1 MISIDHITA
10 FYPDFMRRSQ
20 AFSVHILK
28 EYVQLLILDYLAS
41 TRYARKMVF
50 IGGTNL
56 RLVKG
61 IDRFSEDLDFDCK
74 DLGREEFAAMSG
86 DVIAFLRRN
95 GMEVEGRDKDAP
107 RLSAFRTSIHFPGLL
122 FTMGLSGHRDA
133 RFMVKLEAHNQGV
146 AYTPTSVFI
155 KGCGLFFSFP
165 VPPDSVLCSMKIAAM
180 LSRAKGRDFYDAMF
194 LLAQIQPDFDFLSA
208 RCGIRDLSGLKSA
221 VEERLLSVDLRQ
233 KQRDLEHLLFHG
245 ENSRRILQAGEFFKS
260 LRPSNQ
266 TGPGLPTP

>member
-1 MISIDHITA
+1 MISIDHIKA
-10 FYPDFMRRSQ
+10 FYPDFMSRTQ

-28 EYVQLLILDYLAS
+28 EYVQLLILDYIAS
-41 TRYARKMVF
+41 TRFARKIVF

-61 IDRFSEDLDFDCK
+61 IDRFSENLDFDCK
-74 DLGREEFAAMSG
+74 DLRREEFAALSG

-95 GMEVEGRDKDAP
+95 GMEVDAREKDP
-107 RLSAFRTSIHFPGLL
+107 SRLTAFRSSIHFPGLL
-122 FTMGLSGHRDA
+122 FNMGVSGHREA
-133 RFMVKLEAHNQGV
+133 RFMVKLEAQDQGV
-146 AYTPTSVFI
+146 GYEPTSAFI

-165 VPPDSVLCSMKIAAM
+165 VPPDRVLCSMKVAAM

-194 LLAQIQPDFDFLSA
+194 LLAQTQPDYDFLSV

-221 VEERLLSVDLRQ
+221 VEDRLRSVDLRQ
-233 KQRDLEHLLFHG
+233 KQRDFEHLLFHG

-260 LRPSNQ
+260 L
-266 TGPGLPTP
+266 

>member
-1 MISIDHITA
+1 MISIDHIKA
-10 FYPDFMRRSQ
+10 FYPDFMSRSN

-41 TRYARKMVF
+41 TRHARKIIF

-74 DLGREEFAAMSG
+74 DLNQDEFAAMSG
-86 DVIAFLRRN
+86 DVVAFLRRN
-95 GMEVEGRDKDAP
+95 GIEAEAREKDAP
-107 RLSAFRTSIHFPGLL
+107 RLTAFRSSIHFPELL
-122 FTMGLSGHRDA
+122 FKMGLSGHREA
-133 RFMVKLEAHNQGV
+133 RFMIKLEAQDQQV
-146 AYTPTSVFI
+146 DYAPATAFI

-194 LLAQIQPDFDFLSA
+194 LLAQTQPDYDFLAA
-208 RCGIRDLSGLKSA
+208 RCGIHDLAGLKSA
-221 VEERLLSVDLRQ
+221 VEDRLRSVDLRQ
-233 KQRDLEHLLFHG
+233 KQRDFEHLLFHG
-245 ENSRRILQAGEFFKS
+245 DNSRRILQTSEFFA
-260 LRPSNQ
+260 L
-266 TGPGLPTP
+266 L